1 MEGSSSPRPEA
12 GHDIKTRID
21 DSYSRSTKS
30 ILVTNHE
37 TNQPKYSSGSNPNG
51 RYSDVNTG
59 DDDNISI
66 SRQGDIEPTESE
78 REIERRLV
86 RKVDL
91 RLCTIAGIL
100 CSLNLLDSGIISSAS
115 VTTIFEDLGLGVGN
129 RYSVSILVYTV
140 ASVTFQLPA
149 TLLVRFLGPRI
160 VFSGITVGFGVVTLC
175 TAFITTWRQMI
186 GVRILLGIMQSA
198 IFPGLSYLIST
209 WYTRKEQQLRF
220 AFLQSGEVTVV
231 GLGGFLNFGLNHLNG
246 KGGLA
251 GWRWMFLVQG
261 LIAIVIGFVTYLW
274 IVDFP
279 ENSHKSFRFLTRNE
293 QLLAETRIS
302 DDRGDV
308 KLEAFSWRRCLVHFL
323 DPKLYGFCMMFF
335 LLNLVS
341 TSLSYFLP
349 IILQSGMGFSTDQA
363 ILLSAPPYFYA
374 VIPVIISS
382 IVGDRY
388 QLRGLVITFNC
399 VCTVV
404 GFSMLGFAN
413 QVTVRYVGTY
423 LATGAYVSN
432 WAAMNAYQA
441 SNIVGQWKRAT
452 FAASITACNGLGG
465 IAGSFIVRQP
475 EAPRY
480 MTAIWTSIGS
490 HILIIGIV
498 ALFSIYFWYVNRK
511 QKEGKK
517 LLEETIDF
525 RYTF

>member
-1 MEGSSSPRPEA
+1 M
-12 GHDIKTRID
+12 K
-21 DSYSRSTKS
+21 
-30 ILVTNHE
+30 
-37 TNQPKYSSGSNPNG
+37 
-51 RYSDVNTG
+51 NTM
-59 DDDNISI
+59 
-66 SRQGDIEPTESE
+66 R
-78 REIERRLV
+78 
-86 RKVDL
+86 VDL
-91 RLCTIAGIL
+91 SDDEIPPSRGDGVGYLPENQLLERDEKMEERLLRKIDMRLCTIAGIL
-100 CSLNLLDSGIISSAS
+100 CSLNLLDSGIISAAS
-115 VTTIFEDLGLGVGN
+115 VTTIFQDLDLGSGN

-149 TLLVRFLGPRI
+149 TIAVRWLGPR
-160 VFSGITVGFGVVTLC
+160 VMFSAITIGFGVITLC

-186 GVRILLGIMQSA
+186 GMRVLLGIAQSA

-209 WYTRKEQQLRF
+209 WYTRKEQQLRY

-231 GLGGFLNFGLNHLNG
+231 GLGGFLNFGLNKLHG

-261 LIAIVIGFVTYLW
+261 LLAIVIGVLTYFW

-279 ENSHKSFRFLTRNE
+279 ENSHHSFHFLSADE
-293 QLLAETRIS
+293 QALAEARITE
-302 DDRGDV
+302 DRGDV
-308 KLEAFSWRRCLVHFL
+308 KAEEFAWSKCLVHFKDL
-323 DPKLYGFCMMFF
+323 KIYGFCALFF
-335 LLNLVS
+335 CLNLVS

-374 VIPVIISS
+374 VIPVVISS
-382 IVGDRY
+382 IVGDHL

-399 VCTVV
+399 ICTVV
-404 GFSMLGFAN
+404 GFSMLGFASQN
-413 QVTVRYVGTY
+413 AVRYAGTY

-452 FAASITACNGLGG
+452 FAAAITACNGLGG

-480 MTAIWTSIGS
+480 ITAIWVSIGS
-490 HILIIGIV
+490 HIIIIGIV
-498 ALFSIYFWYVNRK
+498 AIFTSYFFFANNQQK
-511 QKEGKK
+511 QGFR
-517 LLEETIDF
+517 LLERTVDF
-525 RYTF
+525 RYTY